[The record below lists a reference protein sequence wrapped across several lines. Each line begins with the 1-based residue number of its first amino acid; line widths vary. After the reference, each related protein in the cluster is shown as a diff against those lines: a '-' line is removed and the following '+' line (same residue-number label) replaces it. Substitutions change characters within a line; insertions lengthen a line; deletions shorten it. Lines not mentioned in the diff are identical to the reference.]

1 MPRHAA
7 APDVEPVSPTDL
19 TEILA
24 RVREDPTE
32 KPRPDRPESARVPPP
47 ATPAAEPSIEP
58 AVATP
63 QDTQPGKRVRVVLS
77 QRRSQSARPVRTVV
91 DVREVTQVGEVL
103 SSSLI
108 RSQLALALRIAA
120 IALLGLGALPAMF
133 FYVPRLGAIE
143 VFGVRL
149 PWLLLGF
156 VVYPFLLLLGW
167 MYVRSADKLEQIFAD
182 HIQG

>member
-1 MPRHAA
+1 
-7 APDVEPVSPTDL
+7 VSATDL

-47 ATPAAEPSIEP
+47 ATPAVEPEP
-58 AVATP
+58 ETSAPTP

-120 IALLGLGALPAMF
+120 IALLGLGTLPAMF

-143 VFGVRL
+143 LFGVRL

-156 VVYPFLLLLGW
+156 GVYPFLLLLGW
-167 MYVRSADKLEQIFAD
+167 MYVRAADKLEQIFAD